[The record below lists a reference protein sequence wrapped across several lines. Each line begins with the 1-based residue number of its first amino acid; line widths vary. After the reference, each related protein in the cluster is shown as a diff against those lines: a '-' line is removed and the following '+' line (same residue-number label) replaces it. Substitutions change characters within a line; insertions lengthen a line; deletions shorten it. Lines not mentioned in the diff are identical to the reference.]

1 MKYIVCDIDGTIS
14 KVGDRLKYLQQNPPD
29 WDKFY
34 DDCFEDEP
42 IQPIIDMVNNLMQSE
57 YGIEYLFVFCT
68 GRRESVREKTK
79 KWLVKNVTEYLGE
92 DILMRPDNDH
102 RHDTEIKPELLA
114 AAGITPENTA
124 FIIEDRNSMV
134 KKWRELGFT
143 CIQPAEGNF

>member
-14 KVGDRLKYLQQNPPD
+14 KVGARLKYLQQDPPD

-57 YGIEYLFVFCT
+57 YGNEYLFVFCT

-114 AAGITPENTA
+114 AARITPENTA

-134 KKWRELGFT
+134 KKWRELGFV
-143 CIQPAEGNF
+143 CIQTAEGDF